1 MAIKGKYTPPGQPL
15 PSIEEAAAVVA
26 RQQQREAETASAP
39 LSLDNF
45 VGRIGKFLEDDQNQE
60 TLLSVAG
67 GVVGA
72 YVGGPVGAAAGSKLG
87 TVAAGFIPGTSKR
100 AELLPDE
107 EAPAESSP
115 AEFSLTGDASEWQ
128 AFNLSDGRYLLV
140 RPSSAFVGSPRA
152 RSVSL
157 RAGRNVLSL
166 QPLTL
171 AASSGGQANI
181 AEVHSATED

>member
-45 VGRIGKFLEDDQNQE
+45 VGRIGKFFEDDDNQE
-60 TLLSVAG
+60 TVLSVAG
-67 GVVGA
+67 GLVGA

-87 TVAAGFIPGTSKR
+87 SVAAGFIPGTKR
-100 AELLPDE
+100 AEIPE
-107 EAPAESSP
+107 ESNESESSLG
-115 AEFSLTGDASEWQ
+115 LTGDASEWQ
-128 AFNLSDGRYLLV
+128 AFNLADGRYLVV
-140 RPSSAFVGSPRA
+140 RPEDVFIASPRA

-157 RAGRNVLSL
+157 REGRNVLSL
-166 QPLTL
+166 QPLTI
-171 AASSGGQANI
+171 ATSSGGQANI
-181 AEVHSATED
+181 SEVHSATED